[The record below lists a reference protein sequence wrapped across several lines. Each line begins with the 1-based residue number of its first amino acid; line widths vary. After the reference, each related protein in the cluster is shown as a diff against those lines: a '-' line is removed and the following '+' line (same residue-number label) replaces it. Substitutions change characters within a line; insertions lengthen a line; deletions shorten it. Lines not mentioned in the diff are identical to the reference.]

1 MNRKILFVTLL
12 LLQTAIAHAQVPDF
26 AEQEKVRFQ
35 AYQQALA
42 SGQLASAAS
51 GNYKVG
57 HYRLECQ
64 IDPAIRFIRG
74 KVTATI
80 SLTANA
86 SSISFDL
93 ANELSVD
100 SVVFRG
106 ARIGF
111 SRPGDQS
118 LVISF
123 PTAVPANTRDS
134 LTIFYQGVPPVAG
147 FGSFSISSHAGVP
160 GMWTLSQP
168 FGAKDWWPCRAGLE
182 DKADSIDIIVTTPE
196 AYLAASNGMLRSNTA
211 ENGKRTVWWKHRY
224 PVATYLVSISATN
237 YVIQNDTI
245 QLKDKVILPLQQ
257 FAYPESA
264 TRWSTAIPMTRDIM
278 RFFED
283 LVGPYPFR
291 NEQYAHT
298 QVGFG
303 GGMEHQTNSSMGALN
318 EVLLTHELAH
328 QWFGDKVT
336 CASWS
341 NIWLNEGFAVL
352 LNMLYFDKIFTKEY
366 MDSYYQSH
374 INFITQAN
382 GGSVFVYDSTNANRI
397 FDYRLSYL
405 KGAWVLRM
413 LQWKLGDTVFFRG
426 LRSYLGDPA
435 LTYQFARTESLQY
448 HLEKASG
455 QNLSKY
461 FKDWVYGEGYPSYQ
475 LKWLPLGASR
485 VQVELNQVTSHPSV
499 SFFALPVPILF
510 RKAGKD
516 SLVVFDH
523 IANGQRLSFDIGF
536 LPDTVI
542 IDPKRKL
549 LSTNNTIARA
559 DANASVNGVK
569 IFPNPVGSQFSIL
582 LTRFSDPDAY
592 VTIHNAAGQLMYR
605 NELQLPAG
613 NELLQIPSSGWPAG
627 VYIVHVRSKTVDL
640 LQKLIK

>member
-1 MNRKILFVTLL
+1 MKHLMLFLALSLL
-12 LLQTAIAHAQVPDF
+12 LTSTLRAQVPDF

-35 AYQQALA
+35 AFQDALA
-42 SGQLASAAS
+42 SGFQGSAAS
-51 GNYKVG
+51 GNFKVG

-64 IDPAIRFIRG
+64 IDPAVRYIRG
-74 KVTATI
+74 KVTATFR
-80 SLTANA
+80 LTAST

-93 ANELSVD
+93 ANELTVD
-100 SVVFRG
+100 SVVYRG

-111 SRPGDQS
+111 TRPGDQS
-118 LVISF
+118 LVINF
-123 PTAVPANTRDS
+123 PSALAVNSRDS

-147 FGSFSISSHAGVP
+147 FGSFTLSSRGGVP
-160 GMWTLSQP
+160 GMWTLSEP
-168 FGAKDWWPCRAGLE
+168 FGAKDWWPCRNGLD
-182 DKADSIDIIVTTPE
+182 DKADSVDIIVTTPE
-196 AYLAASNGMLRSNTA
+196 AHLAASNGVLRSNTV
-211 ENGKRTVWWKHRY
+211 ENGRRTVWWKHRY
-224 PVATYLVSISATN
+224 PIATYLISISASN

-245 QLKDKVILPLQQ
+245 QLKDRVILPLQQ

-264 TRWSTAIPMTRDIM
+264 TGWASTIPMTRDIM

-328 QWFGDKVT
+328 QWFGDQVT
-336 CASWS
+336 CGSWS

-352 LNMLYFDKIFTKEY
+352 LNMLYFDKIFSKEY
-366 MDSYYQSH
+366 MDSYYRSH
-374 INFITQAN
+374 INYITQQP

-405 KGAWVLRM
+405 KAAWVLRM
-413 LQWKLGDTVFFRG
+413 MQWKLGDTVFFRG
-426 LRSYLGDPA
+426 LRGYLADPA
-435 LTYQFARTESLQY
+435 LSYQFARTESLQY

-455 QNLSKY
+455 QNLGKY
-461 FKDWVYGEGYPSYQ
+461 FKDWVYGEGYPSYR

-485 VQVELNQVTSHPSV
+485 VQVELSQVTSHSSV

-523 IANGQRLSFDIGF
+523 MSNGQRAVFDIGF
-536 LPDTVI
+536 IPDTVI
-542 IDPKRKL
+542 IDPKQKL
-549 LSTNNTIARA
+549 LCTNNTVARA
-559 DANASVNGVK
+559 DVDASVNSVS
-569 IFPNPVGSQFSIL
+569 IYPNPVGSQFSIM
-582 LTRFSDPDAY
+582 LTRFSDPIAS
-592 VTIHNAAGQLMYR
+592 VTIHNAAGQLLYR
-605 NELQLPAG
+605 NELQMPAG
-613 NELLQIPSSGWPAG
+613 NELVQIPSSYWPG
-627 VYIVHVRSKTVDL
+627 GMYIVRVKSASVDL
-640 LQKLIK
+640 LKKVLK

>member
-1 MNRKILFVTLL
+1 MKPNMLILTLL
-12 LLQTAIAHAQVPDF
+12 VLLTANARAQVPDF
-26 AEQEKVRFQ
+26 VEQEKVRFQ
-35 AYQQALA
+35 AYQQTQALA
-42 SGQLASAAS
+42 LRAPAAS
-51 GNYKVG
+51 GNFKVS

-64 IDPAIRFIRG
+64 IDPAIRYIRG
-74 KVTATI
+74 KVTSIFVLNAG
-80 SLTANA
+80 A
-86 SSISFDL
+86 SSITFDL
-93 ANELSVD
+93 ANELGVD

-118 LVISF
+118 VVISF
-123 PTAVPANTRDS
+123 PSALAANTRDS

-147 FGSFSISSHAGVP
+147 FGSFTVSSRGGIP

-168 FGAKDWWPCRAGLE
+168 FGAKDWWPCRAGLD

-196 AYLAASNGMLRSNTA
+196 AYLAASNGMLRSNIT
-211 ENGKRTVWWKHRY
+211 ENGRRTVWWKHRY
-224 PVATYLVSISATN
+224 PVATYLISISATN

-264 TRWSTAIPMTRDIM
+264 TRWASTIPMTRDIM

-283 LVGPYPFR
+283 RVGPYPFR

-336 CASWS
+336 CGSWS

-374 INFITQAN
+374 INFITQSN

-413 LQWKLGDTVFFRG
+413 MQWKLGDSAFFRG

-435 LTYQFARTESLQY
+435 LSYQFARTEALQY

-455 QNLSKY
+455 QNLTKY
-461 FKDWVYGEGYPSYQ
+461 FKDWVYAEGFPSYR
-475 LKWLPLGASR
+475 LKWIPLGASR

-499 SFFALPVPILF
+499 SFFELPVPILF
-510 RKAGKD
+510 RKDGKD

-559 DANASVNGVK
+559 DANASVNSVK

-582 LTRFSDPDAY
+582 LTRFTDPTAS
-592 VTIHNAAGQLMYR
+592 VTIQNAAGQLMHR
-605 NELQLPAG
+605 SELQLPAG
-613 NELLQIPSSGWPAG
+613 NELLQIPSSYWAAG
-627 VYIVHVRSKTVDL
+627 MYIVHVKSRSVDL
-640 LQKLIK
+640 VKKVLK